1 MLVDLTEARQWIL
14 GIYKTGKQTLKAA
27 LSQKE
32 KKRKKG
38 AWTQLFP
45 FSTSHQK
52 YINLYLNTPILAV
65 LSLWQH
71 VSTFMLTKHTLFT
84 CKCAGCMYPMYV
96 VVVFLNTNCAW
107 NSFTEQLYFDS
118 SAKYLNCLFGHLPLQ
133 CSIYCQLIWCAWHV
147 PPNNNPLDKAAYI
160 AIDLA
165 MESCFSP
172 RDESTLNIPTW
183 LGLLSIS

>member
-32 KKRKKG
+32 KKRKKEKKEKEKKR

-96 VVVFLNTNCAW
+96 VVVF
-107 NSFTEQLYFDS
+107 FKHQLCMEFIYR
-118 SAKYLNCLFGHLPLQ
+118 ATLFWFQCKVFKLPLWP
-133 CSIYCQLIWCAWHV
+133 STTAMLNLL
-147 PPNNNPLDKAAYI
+147 PAYLVCM
-160 AIDLA
+160 ARA
-165 MESCFSP
+165 
-172 RDESTLNIPTW
+172 TKQ
-183 LGLLSIS
+183 

>member
-1 MLVDLTEARQWIL
+1 MQMCR
-14 GIYKTGKQTLKAA
+14 
-27 LSQKE
+27 
-32 KKRKKG
+32 
-38 AWTQLFP
+38 
-45 FSTSHQK
+45 
-52 YINLYLNTPILAV
+52 LYVPNV
-65 LSLWQH
+65 
-71 VSTFMLTKHTLFT
+71 
-84 CKCAGCMYPMYV
+84 CCCC
-96 VVVFLNTNCAW
+96 FLNTNCAW

-183 LGLLSIS
+183 LGLLSISQGVPWLASQKAYFKRQGNYKDKIAYKQMWISSSLS